1 MWIWSTETGK
11 ELASYDIGIEGQGQL
26 VRSLL
31 LTQKHILVFYSTD
44 RVDWLIKFY
53 PELLD

>member
-31 LTQKHILVFYSTD
+31 LTQKHILVFYSTG
-44 RVDWLIKFY
+44 RVEWLIQFY